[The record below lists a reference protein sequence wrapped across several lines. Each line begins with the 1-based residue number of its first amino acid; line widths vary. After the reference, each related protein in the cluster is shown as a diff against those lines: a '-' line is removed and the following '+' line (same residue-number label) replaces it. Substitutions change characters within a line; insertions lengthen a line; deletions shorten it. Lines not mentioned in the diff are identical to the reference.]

1 MNKIYLH
8 KEDIKAI
15 EQFMDAFDS
24 NSVEVTSENSSGIGA
39 VVKATIPSIEVKG
52 ITVNVTRVISDENDW

>member
-8 KEDIKAI
+8 KEDLQAIK
-15 EQFMDAFDS
+15 QFMDAFES
-24 NSVEVTSENSSGIGA
+24 ERVEVTSENSSGIGS

-52 ITVNVTRVISDENDW
+52 ILVNVTRVISDENDW